1 MEFLGS
7 YTKDRD
13 DRRITQNSGICVV
26 GEHDGEEVDFYGVL
40 SNVVVLNYVLGY
52 KVILFKCTWFD
63 TNQKKKRIKHDYN
76 LTTIQVSATWYD
88 NDPFILATQAQQ
100 VFYLDDYKNGHNWK
114 VVQKVNH
121 RHIWDVPEKDTSIAC
136 VKEVSDGSD
145 KEAYQDDE
153 SHNLNWFVAQ
163 DDGYEF
169 QRYDRLV
176 DPEVV
181 NDNVTI
187 LENMNDDDSICDDI
201 EEDDETV
208 DDYCNEGENW
218 SVSDRE
224 SESD

>member
-1 MEFLGS
+1 M
-7 YTKDRD
+7 
-13 DRRITQNSGICVV
+13 
-26 GEHDGEEVDFYGVL
+26 
-40 SNVVVLNYVLGY
+40 
-52 KVILFKCTWFD
+52 
-63 TNQKKKRIKHDYN
+63 
-76 LTTIQVSATWYD
+76 
-88 NDPFILATQAQQ
+88 
-100 VFYLDDYKNGHNWK
+100 
-114 VVQKVNH
+114 
-121 RHIWDVPEKDTSIAC
+121 
-136 VKEVSDGSD
+136 SDGSD
-145 KEAYQDDE
+145 EEAYQDDE

-176 DPEVV
+176 DPKVV

-187 LENMNDDDSICDDI
+187 LENMNDDDI